1 MTGDLTQPP
10 INDLI
15 LTIKSRGGRG
25 KPREKTANE
34 PGASFDALIAQELE
48 LSHTHTH
55 TQTSNVTEA
64 CSSSSVNLS
73 LL

>member
-34 PGASFDALIAQELE
+34 PGASFDALIAQGSSYLT
-48 LSHTHTH
+48 LTHTH
-55 TQTSNVTEA
+55 VERDW
-64 CSSSSVNLS
+64 S
-73 LL
+73 LFFQLR